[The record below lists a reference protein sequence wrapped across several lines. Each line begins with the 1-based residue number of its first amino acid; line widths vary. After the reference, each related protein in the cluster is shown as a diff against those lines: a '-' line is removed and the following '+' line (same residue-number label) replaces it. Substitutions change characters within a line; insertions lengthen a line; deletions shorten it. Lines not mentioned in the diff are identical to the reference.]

1 MGVLRNYRR
10 DIAALGVFI
19 IALTVAYGNVI
30 RQLVHAWANDGNYTH
45 GFVLAP
51 IALLLV
57 GRRWQIL
64 RHLPAEPSKLG
75 LLLVVAALAQLIVG
89 SIAVEFF
96 LMRTSFI
103 LLLAGAVVFLFGWRH
118 LSATGFSFALLLLS
132 IPLPAIVLNQITFP
146 LQMLASRVGV
156 DLLQTIGVPALREGN
171 VIVLTNAQLEVAEAC
186 SGLRSLVSL
195 FSLGLLY
202 AYFSHTYLWARIGMS
217 MLTVPIAI
225 LTNALRVTG
234 AGVATYLYGS
244 AGVDSFFHTFSGWL
258 MFVVSM
264 AILMAA
270 GTAFT
275 RLAGHQQPLP
285 S

>member
-1 MGVLRNYRR
+1 VLRSYRR